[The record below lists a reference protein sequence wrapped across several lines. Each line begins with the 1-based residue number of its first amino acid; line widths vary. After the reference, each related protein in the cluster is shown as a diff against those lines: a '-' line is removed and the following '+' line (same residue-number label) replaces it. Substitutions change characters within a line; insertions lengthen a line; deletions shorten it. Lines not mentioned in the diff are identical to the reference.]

1 MVELWKRIV
10 HKRSRDL
17 SERARASALT
27 HTDFYS
33 LIFFQTTTPNVPRI
47 WMDTTSTYPYHK
59 TRIHFLSSD
68 GKILA
73 VQFDYFFVFCL
84 HLCCLILFKVLF
96 HFAVELFLNFVFLL
110 YPKSWLARV
119 TCQHLSGCRLSLLP

>member
-33 LIFFQTTTPNVPRI
+33 LIFFQTTPNVPRI

-84 HLCCLILFKVLF
+84 
-96 HFAVELFLNFVFLL
+96 A
-110 YPKSWLARV
+110 
-119 TCQHLSGCRLSLLP
+119 SLLFDPLQSVIPFCSRTISQFRFSSLS